1 MPLFSIK
8 LRIFLKITYNN
19 ALFDVYRIILTK
31 KEQLNIY
38 TFLMKQTFYSLILVF
53 SLVLTTQNTFAQDE
67 ALRGMTQ
74 EEYTLAKTAEV
85 EDLDNDTY
93 VKIGEGDY
101 VLDRYEMKQP
111 YFITGDSGIKKR
123 LDIYKM
129 LDRESMGE
137 LGLVVY
143 FTNTEANE
151 TFNLV
156 IPNMATKGDVWNMY
170 FDDIHQHDREEGD
183 VALKMSYVLSKEV
196 AYLMQKS
203 SGVDM
208 SAMDQD
214 NSDYDFCFA
223 PDALV
228 SMADGSQKPISE
240 VKVGDMVLS
249 LQQGVSQ
256 PVRVEGIDIHQK
268 SEIVLSKV
276 LMFPV
281 EEVIASLEGAQVSGA
296 VELVATANHPVAT
309 AEGKK
314 ALGELQPGDVLFSY
328 DAQTGREV
336 EYEVYFVA
344 PAYDKVQRVYNLDV
358 EGETYLVND
367 IAVLEK

>member
-1 MPLFSIK
+1 M
-8 LRIFLKITYNN
+8 
-19 ALFDVYRIILTK
+19 

-38 TFLMKQTFYSLILVF
+38 TFLMKKTFYSLILVLA
-53 SLVLTTQNTFAQDE
+53 LVFATQNTYAQDE
-67 ALRGMTQ
+67 TPRGMTQ
-74 EEYTLAKTAEV
+74 AEYELAKTTEV

-93 VKIGEGDY
+93 VKVGEGDY

-129 LDRESMGE
+129 MDRESMSE

-143 FTNTEANE
+143 FTDTEADE

-156 IPNMATKGDVWNMY
+156 IPNLATKGDVWNMY

-214 NSDYDFCFA
+214 NADYDFCFA
-223 PDALV
+223 ADALV
-228 SMADGSQKPISE
+228 SMADGSQKPISD
-240 VKVGDMVLS
+240 VKLGDIVLS
-249 LQQGVSQ
+249 LQQGISRSVQ
-256 PVRVEGIDIHQK
+256 VEGIDIHQK
-268 SEIVLSKV
+268 AEITLSKV
-276 LMFPV
+276 VLFPL
-281 EEVIASLEGAQVSGA
+281 EELTASLEGAEVSGA
-296 VELVATANHPVAT
+296 KELVATANHPVLT
-309 AEGKK
+309 TEGKK
-314 ALGELQPGDVLFSY
+314 ALGELQPGDVLLKY
-328 DAQTGREV
+328 DAQSGTTI
-336 EYEVYFVA
+336 EYQVHFVA
-344 PAYDKVQRVYNLDV
+344 PAFDKVNQVYNLDV
-358 EGETYLVND
+358 EGDSYLVND
-367 IAVLEK
+367 IVVLEK

>member
-1 MPLFSIK
+1 MKRSI
-8 LRIFLKITYNN
+8 
-19 ALFDVYRIILTK
+19 
-31 KEQLNIY
+31 
-38 TFLMKQTFYSLILVF
+38 YSLFLAIILVF
-53 SLVLTTQNTFAQDE
+53 SLQLAYAQDD
-67 ALRGMTQ
+67 APQGMTQ
-74 EEYTLAKTAEV
+74 EEYKLAKTATV

-93 VKIGEGDY
+93 VKIGDGDY
-101 VLDRYEMKQP
+101 VLDRYEMKPP

-123 LDIYKM
+123 LDVYKF

-143 FTNTEANE
+143 FTNTEADE

-223 PDALV
+223 ADAKV
-228 SMADGSQKPISE
+228 MMADGSEKIISE
-240 VKVGDMVLS
+240 VEVGDVVLTLS
-249 LQQGVSQ
+249 EGISK
-256 PVRVEGIDIHQK
+256 PVQVEGIDIHQK
-268 SEIVLSKV
+268 AEIQLAKVVL
-276 LMFPV
+276 FPV
-281 EEVIASLEGAQVSGA
+281 ESVTASLNGTESAA
-296 VELVATANHPVAT
+296 ATELIATANHPVLT
-309 AEGKK
+309 TKGKK
-314 ALGELQPGDVLFSY
+314 ALGELQANDILLKY
-328 DAQTGREV
+328 DAQSGQSV
-336 EYEVYFVA
+336 AYKVHFVA
-344 PAYDKVQRVYNLDV
+344 TVFDTVNKVYNLDV
-358 EGETYLVND
+358 EGESYLVNQ
-367 IAVLEK
+367 VLVMEK